1 MGGLGSYAMTQRT
14 VTAEYLDGI
23 LTGRGIFKIE
33 GNDNAA
39 AHLDN
44 LNRTI
49 AGFDAS
55 SPVGQHLRGERDF
68 WRNQIKKP

>member
-1 MGGLGSYAMTQRT
+1 MRLGSVGDDAMN
-14 VTAEYLDGI
+14 VTREYLDGI
-23 LTGRGIFKIE
+23 MEGRSVWKAE
-33 GNDNAA
+33 GATNAA

>member
-1 MGGLGSYAMTQRT
+1 MAHKS
-14 VTAEYLDGI
+14 VTAEYLSGI
-23 LTGRGIFKIE
+23 REGRETFKRE
-33 GNDNAA
+33 GMENAG

-49 AGFDAS
+49 RSGFDAQ

-68 WRNQIKKP
+68 WINQIRKGN